1 MNENYLKRWGTISSV
16 LCLAIIFLVNDFRFY
31 NNPSSGKNK
40 FLFDENIINLGLDLR
55 GGSEFILSP
64 RIDKWIINNHQADF
78 SDGRKLAD
86 AIEDLKESNNAFN
99 LENFN
104 TYLNKYDVDISDI
117 FPGEDINSIS
127 KNINTALNSNKDIIR
142 RRIDTRGVIEP
153 SVRVVGNKISV
164 EIPGD
169 QNIDDIESLITTSAS
184 LNFKQVLNAPPQ
196 GPLTLDNIS
205 IWLRS
210 IQNFVLK
217 FPTLRNYITTI
228 PDFLDTE
235 QGKVDFI
242 YLKNE
247 NIEPFKDA
255 VDQLKIYNLNFESR
269 DFGYFASDNRFDF
282 LDVYFEKEDVWLGL
296 LSPVHPNISGE
307 MISKANV
314 QSDGTSSAMYVILLD
329 FNNTAERKW
338 FNYTSTNIGKQVAIT
353 LDGDVLTYPT
363 IQSAI
368 SGSSQISGFDDYL
381 NAENITIALNNGKFN
396 LPLQI
401 DSIYKSGPELGEK
414 MISLGL
420 IAFFGGIICVITFM
434 LLYYKISGL
443 IASAALLIN
452 ILLMTSILSLLGSTL
467 TLPGI
472 AGFILTV
479 GIAVDAN
486 VIIFERIKEEVKKG
500 TPYLSA
506 IESGY
511 SRAFITILDANIT
524 TILTALILYFFGTGP
539 IKGFAITLTAGI
551 ICSMFTAIYITK
563 TIFMT
568 IYQTNLYKKL
578 KLQ

>member
-1 MNENYLKRWGTISSV
+1 MNENYLKRWITISSV
-16 LCLAIIFLVNDFRFY
+16 LCLAIIFLINDFYFY
-31 NNPSSGKNK
+31 NDHPFKKNK
-40 FLFDENIINLGLDLR
+40 FLFDENTINLGLDLR

-64 RIDKWIINNHQADF
+64 RIDKWIINNHQADV
-78 SDGRKLAD
+78 SDAKKLAN
-86 AIEDLKESNNAFN
+86 AITDLKNSNDLFT
-99 LENFN
+99 LENFIV
-104 TYLNKYDVDISDI
+104 YLNEYDIGISDI
-117 FPGEDINSIS
+117 FPGENINSLT

-142 RRIDTRGVIEP
+142 KRIDTRGVIEP
-153 SVRVVGNKISV
+153 TVRVVGNKISV

-169 QNIDDIESLITTSAS
+169 QSVKDIESLITTSAS

-196 GPLTLDNIS
+196 GPLTIDNIS

-210 IQNFVLK
+210 IKNFVLK
-217 FPTLRNYITTI
+217 FPSLRKHISII
-228 PDFLDTE
+228 PDFLETQSE
-235 QGKVDFI
+235 KIDFI
-242 YLKNE
+242 YLKKE
-247 NIEPFKDA
+247 NIELFKDA

-269 DFGYFASDNRFDF
+269 DFGYFVADNRFDILNHQF
-282 LDVYFEKEDVWLGL
+282 DEGDIWLGL
-296 LSPVHPNISGE
+296 LSPVNPDISGE
-307 MISKANV
+307 MISKANL
-314 QSDGTSSAMYVILLD
+314 QSDGTSSAMYVILLE
-329 FNNTAERKW
+329 FNSVAERKW
-338 FNYTSTNIGKQVAIT
+338 FNYTSKNIGEQVAIT
-353 LDGDVLTYPT
+353 LDGEVLTYPT

-368 SGSSQISGFDDYL
+368 SGSSQISGFDNYL

-414 MISLGL
+414 MITLGL
-420 IAFFGGIICVITFM
+420 IAFFSGIACVMIFM
-434 LLYYKISGL
+434 IFYYKISGL
-443 IASAALLIN
+443 IASTALLIN
-452 ILLMTSILSLLGSTL
+452 ILLMTSILSILGSTL

-486 VIIFERIKEEVKKG
+486 VIIFERIKEEIKKG

-506 IESGY
+506 VESGY

-578 KLQ
+578 KI

>member
-1 MNENYLKRWGTISSV
+1 M
-16 LCLAIIFLVNDFRFY
+16 
-31 NNPSSGKNK
+31 
-40 FLFDENIINLGLDLR
+40 
-55 GGSEFILSP
+55 
-64 RIDKWIINNHQADF
+64 
-78 SDGRKLAD
+78 
-86 AIEDLKESNNAFN
+86 
-99 LENFN
+99 
-104 TYLNKYDVDISDI
+104 
-117 FPGEDINSIS
+117 
-127 KNINTALNSNKDIIR
+127 
-142 RRIDTRGVIEP
+142 
-153 SVRVVGNKISV
+153 
-164 EIPGD
+164 
-169 QNIDDIESLITTSAS
+169 
-184 LNFKQVLNAPPQ
+184 NAPPQ
-196 GPLTLDNIS
+196 GPLTLDNIG

-235 QGKVDFI
+235 QGKIDFI

-420 IAFFGGIICVITFM
+420 IAFFGGIICVIIFM

-500 TPYLSA
+500 SPYLSA